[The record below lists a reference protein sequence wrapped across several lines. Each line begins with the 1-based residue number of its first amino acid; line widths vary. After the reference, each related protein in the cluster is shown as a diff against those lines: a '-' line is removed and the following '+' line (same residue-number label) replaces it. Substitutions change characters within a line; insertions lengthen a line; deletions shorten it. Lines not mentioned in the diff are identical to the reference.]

1 MKSALVLRH
10 LGFEDLGVWAAT
22 LADCGYAAAYCDVPT
37 MDFAGMDAGAPDLL
51 VVLGAP
57 IGACDDELFPFLGP
71 EVALIERRLASGK
84 PLLGV
89 CLGAQLIA
97 RALGR
102 PVAPMAAKEIGFSP
116 LSLTEAGEHSPL
128 RHLGGW
134 PVLHWHG
141 DQFELPAGATLLA
154 ATDHCPHQ
162 AFAIGAN
169 VLALQ
174 CHLETDADEIEH
186 WMIGHSAELIAAG
199 LDPRVIRAD
208 AARFGPRLAERSDR
222 VLREWIEGLD

>member
-1 MKSALVLRH
+1 MKTALVLRH

-22 LADCGYAAAYCDVPT
+22 LAACGYEAIYCDVAKADLT
-37 MDFAGMDAGAPDLL
+37 GVSADAPDLL

-57 IGACDDELFPFLGP
+57 IGAYDDELFPFLAD
-71 EVALIERRLASGK
+71 EVRLIARRLASGK

-97 RALGR
+97 RALGGR
-102 PVAPMAAKEIGFSP
+102 VAPMAAKEIGFAP
-116 LSLTEAGEHSPL
+116 LTLTEAGEISPL
-128 RHLGGW
+128 RHLGDW

-141 DQFELPAGATLLA
+141 DQFDLPAGATLLA
-154 ATDHCPHQ
+154 ATEHCPHQ
-162 AFAIGAN
+162 AFAIGAR
-169 VLALQ
+169 VLGLQ

-186 WMIGHSAELIAAG
+186 WLVGHSAELIAAG
-199 LDPRVIRAD
+199 FDPRAIRAD